1 MLEHL
6 ASLVEVES
14 GSSDIEGV
22 RACASVIEKL
32 ARELTGVGAEAVRA
46 DDGRVHLVWRF
57 GASPTKVL
65 LVGHFDTVW
74 PRGTI
79 ARWPFEVSGDRA
91 TGPGAFDMKGGI
103 VQMFHALADV
113 IRTGSADGVTAVLT
127 SDEETGS
134 QTSRRL
140 IEDLAAGAAAALVLE
155 PSADG
160 GALKTA
166 RKGTSMYQV
175 RVEGRAAH
183 AGLEPEKGAN
193 ATVELAHQVLAVNT
207 LGRPE
212 IGTTVTPTV
221 ASSGTTTNTVPA
233 EAVLDVDERAESV
246 EEQQRVDAAMRALK
260 AQVSGTR
267 LVVTG
272 GPNRAPFHWEASAG
286 LFRIAADAARDL
298 GLGDLLGVGVG
309 GGSDGNLTAG
319 MGVPTLDGL
328 GAVGGNAHGEG
339 EWVHVP
345 SLAAR
350 AALLAELI
358 RRLL

>member
-1 MLEHL
+1 MLEQL

-32 ARELTGVGAEAVRA
+32 GHDLTGAEAEVVHA
-46 DDGRVHLVWRF
+46 EGGRVHLVWRF

-74 PRGTI
+74 PRGTV
-79 ARWPFEVSGDRA
+79 ARWPFTVNGDEA
-91 TGPGAFDMKGGI
+91 TGPGAFDMKAGI
-103 VQMFHALADV
+103 VQMFHSLADV
-113 IRTGSADGVTAVLT
+113 RRSGPLDGVTAVLT

-134 QTSRRL
+134 QTSRQL
-140 IEDLAAGAAAALVLE
+140 IEGLAAGASAALVLE

-160 GALKTA
+160 GALKIA

-175 RVEGRAAH
+175 KVEGRAAH

-207 LGRPE
+207 LGRPD

-221 ASSGTTTNTVPA
+221 ASAGTTTNTVPA
-233 EAVLDVDERAESV
+233 EAVLDVDVRAEST
-246 EEQQRVDAAMRALK
+246 EEQQRVDAAMRALTT
-260 AQVSGTR
+260 QIPGTR
-267 LVVTG
+267 LVIGG
-272 GPNRAPFHWEASAG
+272 GPNRAPLHKEVSAE
-286 LFRIAADAARDL
+286 LFRLAAQVARDL
-298 GLGDLLGVGVG
+298 GLGDLPGVAVG

-319 MGVPTLDGL
+319 IGVPTLDGL
-328 GAVGGNAHGEG
+328 GAVGGKAHGEG

-345 SLAAR
+345 SMAPR
-350 AALLAELI
+350 SALLAELI
-358 RRLL
+358 RRLI